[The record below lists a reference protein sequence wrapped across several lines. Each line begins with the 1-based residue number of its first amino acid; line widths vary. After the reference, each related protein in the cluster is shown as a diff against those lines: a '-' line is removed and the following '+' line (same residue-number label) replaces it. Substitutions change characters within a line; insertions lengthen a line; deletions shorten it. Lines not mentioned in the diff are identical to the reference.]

1 MPAPRVLAVALVL
14 ALSVGC
20 GTGAAGG
27 PAPTV
32 TRLEIT
38 YAGGAVVGGVS
49 RYPVP
54 RGSTVTL
61 LVHSDVADEV
71 HLHGYDRKVDVPA
84 GGTAELTFT
93 ADLPGTFEVE
103 LESRGAPLARLLVS

>member
-1 MPAPRVLAVALVL
+1 MPVLRVLAVVL
-14 ALSVGC
+14 ALCTGC
-20 GTGAAGG
+20 GTPVAPAPS
-27 PAPTV
+27 PAPTA

-38 YAGGAVVGGVS
+38 YAAGAVAGGVS

-54 RGSTVTL
+54 RGSSVTL
-61 LVHSDVADEV
+61 VVHSDVADEV

-103 LESRGAPLARLLVS
+103 LESRAAPLAQLLVS